1 MKKYI
6 YTTCS
11 KCGAEK
17 VADNQGYCVECKR
30 EYNKQYDEEMQGHYL
45 YMIMN
50 GDTIQYIGKT
60 NRIDRR
66 ISNHINGHS
75 PNTKH
80 IFEFGKWTEIK
91 FLDVTDLVDD
101 DVELRVL
108 ENDLINLYKPSCNV
122 VTSTN
127 YLLHNSRLFEL
138 ITAIHGREWEAYKIN
153 LHKKNSLVIGS
164 NKAR

>member
-17 VADNQGYCVECKR
+17 VADNQGYCVECRR
-30 EYNKQYDEEMQGHYL
+30 EYNKQYGEEMQGYYL
-45 YMIMN
+45 YMIMEN
-50 GDTIQYIGKT
+50 DTIQYIGKT

-66 ISNHINGHS
+66 ISNHINGYS
-75 PNTKH
+75 SSTKH
-80 IFEFGKWTEIK
+80 IFEQGKWTEIK
-91 FLDVTDLVDD
+91 LLNVTDLVQDD
-101 DVELRVL
+101 IELRVL
-108 ENDLINLYKPSCNV
+108 ENELINLYKPSCNV

-138 ITAIHGREWEAYKIN
+138 MSEIHSRRWTTYKIN
-153 LHKKNSLVIGS
+153 QKNSFS
-164 NKAR
+164 NGNYKAR

>member
-17 VADNQGYCVECKR
+17 AADNQGYCVKCR
-30 EYNKQYDEEMQGHYL
+30 SAYNKGYNNSKQGHYL
-45 YMIMN
+45 YMIMEN
-50 GDTIQYIGKT
+50 DTIQYIGKT
-60 NRIDRR
+60 NRIDVRT
-66 ISNHINGHS
+66 SCHITGHCNS
-75 PNTKH
+75 TKH
-80 IFEFGKWTEIK
+80 LFELDKWSEIK
-91 FLDVTDLVDD
+91 FLDVSDLVQD

-108 ENDLINLYKPSCNV
+108 ENELINLYKPSCNV

-138 ITAIHGREWEAYKIN
+138 ITAIHSREWEVYLKNCKKI
-153 LHKKNSLVIGS
+153 
-164 NKAR
+164 A

>member
-17 VADNQGYCVECKR
+17 MADSQGYCVKCR
-30 EYNKQYDEEMQGHYL
+30 SAYNKGYGLNKQGYFL
-45 YMIMN
+45 YMIMQEEV
-50 GDTIQYIGKT
+50 IQYIGKT

-66 ISNHINGHS
+66 ISNHINGYS
-75 PNTKH
+75 SSTKH

-91 FLDVTDLVDD
+91 VLDVTDLVQDD
-101 DVELRVL
+101 IELRVL
-108 ENDLINLYKPSCNV
+108 ENELINLYKPSCNV
-122 VTSTN
+122 ATNTN

-138 ITAIHGREWEAYKIN
+138 ITAIHSREWEVYKIN
-153 LHKKNSLVIGS
+153 QKK
-164 NKAR
+164 